1 MILVVRL
8 LLPLLGLAL
17 PALAHGST
25 PLHLVWAERLLADL
39 RPADN
44 RYAGPPPRLTW
55 RGIDGA
61 DRTSNSSDCSGF
73 VTALLRRAYDLG
85 PADLRR
91 WLGSTNPTASRY
103 HEAISRADGFQPVE
117 RADAIEPGDLLAI
130 RYQRSPLE
138 NDRLDGER
146 GGMATGHLML
156 AAERPRT
163 LGAGRLALVVID
175 SSRTGHGPEDRRG
188 SEGGAGR
195 GTIALVVDGAGRP
208 IAYTWSLRTGS
219 PRLGPPRQEL
229 RIGRLVIPAGSPGR

>member
-1 MILVVRL
+1 MMIL
-8 LLPLLGLAL
+8 LAL
-17 PALAHGST
+17 TVAPAPAPASM

-55 RGIDGA
+55 RGVDGA

-73 VTALLRRAYDLG
+73 VTALLRRAYHLG

-91 WLGSTNPTASRY
+91 WLGSASPTAARY
-103 HEAISRADGFQPVE
+103 HEAISRADGFRPIE
-117 RADAIEPGDLLAI
+117 RADAVEPGDLLAI

-138 NDRLDGER
+138 
-146 GGMATGHLML
+146 GMATGHLML
-156 AAERPRT
+156 AAERPRP

-188 SEGGAGR
+188 SLGGAGR
-195 GTIALVVDGAGRP
+195 GTIALVVDAAGRP
-208 IAYTWSLRTGS
+208 SAYTWSLRSGS

-229 RIGRLVIPAGSPGR
+229 RIGRLLIPAGSPGR